1 LPTVVTH
8 AFIPIVVG
16 KTVTDKK
23 MPFRFWILGIFC
35 SVLADA
41 DVISFNLGIE
51 YGAFFGHRGFSHSLC
66 FAFILSTVVAIL
78 AFRKVGIFSK
88 RWCLIWSFFFLIN
101 ASHGVLDMFT
111 DGGLGIALFSP
122 FDTTRYFF
130 PWRPL
135 RVSPIGIGRLFSVS
149 ANAALIS
156 EIIWIWLPLTTILV
170 VTDRYKKVKRKT
182 NSEPNTG
189 NK

>member
-8 AFIPIVVG
+8 AFIPVVVS

-23 MPFRFWILGIFC
+23 MPLRFWILGIFC

-41 DVISFNLGIE
+41 DTISFNLGIE
-51 YGAFFGHRGFSHSLC
+51 YGAFFGHRGFFHSLF

-78 AFRKVGIFSK
+78 AFRKIGIFSK
-88 RWCLIWSFFFLIN
+88 RWCLIWLFFFLIT

-135 RVSPIGIGRLFSVS
+135 RVSPIGIGRLFSAS

-156 EIIWIWLPLTTILV
+156 EIIWIWLPLTAILV
-170 VTDRYKKVKRKT
+170 IIDRYKKVRKKT
-182 NSEPNTG
+182 NSQPNTG
-189 NK
+189 NR

>member
-1 LPTVVTH
+1 
-8 AFIPIVVG
+8 
-16 KTVTDKK
+16 
-23 MPFRFWILGIFC
+23 M
-35 SVLADA
+35 
-41 DVISFNLGIE
+41 
-51 YGAFFGHRGFSHSLC
+51 
-66 FAFILSTVVAIL
+66 
-78 AFRKVGIFSK
+78 
-88 RWCLIWSFFFLIN
+88 
-101 ASHGVLDMFT
+101 LDMFT